1 MFPGKNGIVLDHIC
15 IQPVAELV
23 TLPQMPDRKSSS

>member
-15 IQPVAELV
+15 IQPAAELV
-23 TLPQMPDRKSSS
+23 TLPQKPDGKSSS